1 MPSENFTGIVTQS
14 PSLFDQGSVLS
25 TTLLQLQTITSNP
38 LVSELPTATGMTLPD
53 LAPFD
58 RLSHFPEDYYDLRPE
73 SHLVRFMKALLGES
87 GVGALRKRFLLA
99 QLEQTLSSTHFYD
112 LDKFYGALFGA
123 RRGVLGALPT
133 NPMVDLATPDGWDEI
148 ARVDSVFRERIIK
161 LAKAITLGGTPMG
174 MQALAEALTGV
185 ECDIY
190 EVWAL
195 LQAQG
200 SPTTGRS
207 YGAVATTFGTYKAMA
222 ARSWGQITG
231 VAEFGNLGLN
241 ARNEFVIRPKKVYNT
256 SDPVDARRRAEDLYG
271 VQRVIN
277 VLKPAHT
284 MATVDDRGL
293 AVHERVPIASVS
305 ADSEFWEVIACV
317 RPREELRDIYDLFDS
332 CYDAPRNPVR
342 IEKVTPVPPFNACHG
357 QQWSYACEVTSVSSF
372 IGNLNDFETTAGQ
385 DFDSVTF
392 YDGQTQFYR
401 PECAVIDPRQA
412 LISQTTG
419 EGSIVCSPYSGDR
432 KIIATHG

>member
-14 PSLFDQGSVLS
+14 PSLFDQGSVLN

-53 LAPFD
+53 LASYD

-73 SHLVRFMKALLGES
+73 SHLVRFMKAMLGES
-87 GVGALRKRFLLA
+87 GIGALRKRYLLA

-123 RRGVLGALPT
+123 RRGVLGELPM

-148 ARVDSVFRERIIK
+148 ARVDSVFREKIIK

-174 MQALAEALTGV
+174 MQALGEALTGA

-190 EVWAL
+190 EVWSIL
-195 LQAQG
+195 ESQG
-200 SPTTGRS
+200 SPTTGRT
-207 YGAVATTFGTYKAMA
+207 YAAVGTTFGTYQAMG

-231 VAEFGNLGLN
+231 AAEFGNLGLN
-241 ARNEFVIRPKKVYNT
+241 ARNEFVIRPKKVYNV
-256 SDPVDARRRAEDLYG
+256 SDPVEARLRAEDLYG
-271 VQRVIN
+271 IQRVIN
-277 VLKPAHT
+277 VLKPANT

-293 AVHERVPIASVS
+293 AVHQRVPIASVAAS
-305 ADSEFWEVIACV
+305 SEFWEVIACV
-317 RPREELRDIYDLFDS
+317 TPKDELKDVYDLFDS
-332 CYDAPRNPVR
+332 CYDAPRNPPR
-342 IEKVTPVPPFNACHG
+342 IEQVTPVPPFDCCHG
-357 QQWSYACEVTSVSSF
+357 QQWSYATDVTSVSSF
-372 IGNLNDFETTAGQ
+372 IGNLNDFQTTADQ

-392 YDGQTQFYR
+392 YDGQTLIYR
-401 PECAVIDPRQA
+401 PENAVIDPRQA

-419 EGSIVCSPYSGDR
+419 EGSISCNPYSGAR
-432 KIIATHG
+432 KIVDTHG